1 MRENLQKFE
10 IEQVERIKKQNE
22 MLSNI
27 LDSAKKRKKQN
38 QINFDLLLAD
48 GKKDK
53 LCRDNTNDK
62 KNLVLLGLVDMDER
76 FLKKIESKR
85 SVDDI
90 DLCDSIASSLSGEI

>member
-53 LCRDNTNDK
+53 LCRDSSNDK

-76 FLKKIESKR
+76 LLKKIESKR